1 MSFGGTSSLSVPP
14 AAVPRAGQVT
24 HLLNQNKCLPCATAE
39 LCNQSWSTPA
49 SSWACVGAAR
59 TLLQALV
66 LTCCKIFSPLGRD
79 WEQSCAEKLLTRVR
93 ERSRPL
99 LALLPPWAG
108 PQLKPEAALQSL
120 AFPALEADVLP
131 LAPPGKPPLQA
142 HGPGK
147 SSSAKASL
155 DQIFWNVQLKLSKCS

>member
-14 AAVPRAGQVT
+14 AAAPRAGQAT
-24 HLLNQNKCLPCATAE
+24 HLLNQNKCVPCATAE
-39 LCNQSWSTPA
+39 LCNQ
-49 SSWACVGAAR
+49 R

-66 LTCCKIFSPLGRD
+66 LTCCKIFSPLGRA

-93 ERSRPL
+93 ERSRAL
-99 LALLPPWAG
+99 LALLLPWAG
-108 PQLKPEAALQSL
+108 PQLKPQAALQSL

-131 LAPPGKPPLQA
+131 LAPPGKPPLQV

-155 DQIFWNVQLKLSKCS
+155 DQIFWNVQLKLSKWS